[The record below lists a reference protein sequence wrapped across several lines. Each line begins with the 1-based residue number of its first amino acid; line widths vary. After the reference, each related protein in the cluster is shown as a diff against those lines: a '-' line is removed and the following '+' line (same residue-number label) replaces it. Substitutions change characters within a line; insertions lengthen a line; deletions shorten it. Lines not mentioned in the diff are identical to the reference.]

1 MAASVSTPLPGTSP
15 RSARAA
21 PVRWADNPAVA
32 AVVFALKTFLA
43 GLLALF
49 PAFWL
54 ALDQPKWARIR
65 SS

>member
-1 MAASVSTPLPGTSP
+1 MAASASTLLPGTSP

-21 PVRWADNPAVA
+21 PVRWADNLAVL

-49 PAFWL
+49 LAFWL
-54 ALDQPKWARIR
+54 GLDQPRWARIR